1 MINLITGE
9 ILLDQAQSEFRIACV
24 KNRFAKHSAMGD
36 RWIALKV
43 DASRMKLSDEGLIDK
58 AKRYNGVMSGQTQ
71 L

>member
-1 MINLITGE
+1 
-9 ILLDQAQSEFRIACV
+9 
-24 KNRFAKHSAMGD
+24 MGD

-58 AKRYNGVMSGQTQ
+58 AKRYNGVISGQTQ